1 MCSRWDLR
9 AEIAAGSCPVSYSRS
24 AKAVFRDLV
33 ALGAMFALHRK
44 KNQHMFPQSKYSPLP
59 PIGPY

>member
-9 AEIAAGSCPVSYSRS
+9 AERAAGSCPVSYSRS

-33 ALGAMFALHRK
+33 AREPCLLCLEE